1 MKLCEMRPHQCA
13 TARKEAWP
21 VFLPAGT
28 IEYHGE
34 HLPLGVDTIAVEHAL
49 AEVEKRIPCVIAPT
63 IWYGPSSF
71 AVAGPERGTID
82 VDVDRFEKHV
92 MDVLDGLLQNGFR
105 RIIVVIHHQF
115 EMGRFMP
122 EALAFKKAASML
134 TFKAV
139 EKERGRGWWGSA
151 DMGRYYEELETSAN
165 PFNWIQVVPLM
176 NPDIQRRM
184 GYDHAGKLETSLMLA
199 AIPTVVEMGRLAGD
213 NLWFTKDAAKAS
225 AEHGAKTFLAIV
237 DSLIELAKSGDSA

>member
-1 MKLCEMRPHQCA
+1 MKLHEMRPHQCQK
-13 TARKEAWP
+13 AREEGWP
-21 VFLPAGT
+21 LFVPAGT

-49 AEVEKRIPCVIAPT
+49 AAVEKRIPCVVAPT

-71 AVAGPERGTID
+71 AVAGPEKGTID

-92 MDVLDGLLQNGFR
+92 MDVLAGLLANGFR

-115 EMGRFMP
+115 EEGRLMP
-122 EALAFKKAASML
+122 EALAFKKAGSVL
-134 TFKAV
+134 TFQFQ
-139 EKERGRGWWGSA
+139 ERERGRGWWGA
-151 DMGRYYEELETSAN
+151 PEMGTYYDNLDTGAN

-176 NPDIQRRM
+176 SPEVQRKF

-199 AIPTVVEMGRLAGD
+199 AMPGAVETGRLKGD
-213 NLWFTKDAAKAS
+213 GLWFTREASEAS
-225 AEHGAKTFLAIV
+225 AAHGAAAFDAIV
-237 DSLIELAKSGDSA
+237 DSLIELSKA